1 MRDWL
6 LNRPSESVVYRIH
19 HSAVALGLACLST
32 FTSAATHAAEK
43 PHLFQSPALSRE
55 LIAFGYAGD
64 LWTVSREG
72 GRAVRLTNGV
82 GLESSPVFS
91 PDGSTI
97 AFTGEYDSNTDE
109 FTIPASG
116 RIPPQTTYHP
126 VPDIAVGW
134 TT

>member
-6 LNRPSESVVYRIH
+6 PNRRESLVYRIH
-19 HSAVALGLACLST
+19 QSAVALGLAFLST
-32 FTSAATHAAEK
+32 LTSAAAHAAEK

-82 GLESSPVFS
+82 GLESAPVF
-91 PDGSTI
+91 
-97 AFTGEYDSNTDE
+97 
-109 FTIPASG
+109 
-116 RIPPQTTYHP
+116 
-126 VPDIAVGW
+126 
-134 TT
+134 